1 METLQL
7 SIRLAHCAM
16 KNRGRGESL
25 SLFEAPATAIGNA
38 NPPSTF
44 QLKSSKFTCNYQL
57 GAAHVRGAPKS
68 PDRKKGGRKLFAFQA
83 PHEDWWPGILQIE
96 VNTVYNADR
105 IKLAMESNVPPVI
118 PSRQYHTN

>member
-1 METLQL
+1 LRNEKC
-7 SIRLAHCAM
+7 SGGGGCESKR
-16 KNRGRGESL
+16 KRGRGESL

-83 PHEDWWPGILQIE
+83 PHEGLFALPL
-96 VNTVYNADR
+96 V
-105 IKLAMESNVPPVI
+105 VI
-118 PSRQYHTN
+118 DV

>member
-16 KNRGRGESL
+16 KGKGRGESL
-25 SLFEAPATAIGNA
+25 SLIEAPATTVGNA

-44 QLKSSKFTCNYQL
+44 QLKSSKFICNYQL

-68 PDRKKGGRKLFAFQA
+68 PDRVKGATKLFAFQA
-83 PHEDWWPGILQIE
+83 PQED
-96 VNTVYNADR
+96 
-105 IKLAMESNVPPVI
+105 
-118 PSRQYHTN
+118 

>member
-1 METLQL
+1 
-7 SIRLAHCAM
+7 M
-16 KNRGRGESL
+16 KNAAGAAVARVSEREVAERA

-83 PHEDWWPGILQIE
+83 PHEGLFALPL
-96 VNTVYNADR
+96 V
-105 IKLAMESNVPPVI
+105 VI
-118 PSRQYHTN
+118 DV